1 MFRYTKRGGH
11 AMKARDAMLMS
22 DETPMALDIRLM
34 NITSVLLMLVF
45 GLVLVSALL
54 WWIVRHPVFALTAIS
69 VQGDVRHNNAVT
81 LRANVVPRLRGGFF
95 TVDLMQAR
103 ATFENVPWVRQALV
117 RREFPNRL
125 SVELEEHQPAAFWGN
140 DADSRLLNKQGE
152 VFSANFGELD
162 DENLPRLSGPD
173 SESAQV
179 LQMYEVLKP
188 ELGKLQFQ
196 IKGLEL
202 TARGSW
208 RAELKSGA
216 QIELGRGNSDEVLA
230 RVERMTLTLAQVT
243 QRYGRQTQ
251 ALEAADL
258 RHVNGYAL
266 RLRGVSTLT
275 STSTTT
281 R

>member
-1 MFRYTKRGGH
+1 
-11 AMKARDAMLMS
+11 MKARNAMSMN
-22 DETPMALDIRLM
+22 EATPVAVDIRLM
-34 NITSVLLMLVF
+34 NMTSLLLFGVLTLMLL
-45 GLVLVSALL
+45 GATC
-54 WWIVRHPVFALTAIS
+54 WWAVRHPLFALSAIS

-81 LRANVVPRLRGGFF
+81 LRANVVPRLQGSFF
-95 TVDLMQAR
+95 TVDLIQAKT
-103 ATFENVPWVRQALV
+103 AFENVPWVRKALV

-125 SVELEEHQPAAFWGN
+125 SVELEEHQPAAYWGN
-140 DADSRLLNKQGE
+140 ESDSRLLNQQGE

-162 DENLPRLSGPD
+162 NENLPHLSGPD
-173 SESAQV
+173 TESIQV
-179 LQMYEVLKP
+179 LRMYEILKP
-188 ELGKLQFQ
+188 ELQKVQLQ

-216 QIELGRGNSDEVLA
+216 HLELGRGGSDEVMA
-230 RVERMTLTLAQVT
+230 RVERMTLTLAQVA
-243 QRYGRQTQ
+243 QRFGRQSQ

-266 RLRGVSTLT
+266 RLRGVSTLI
-275 STSTTT
+275 STT

>member
-1 MFRYTKRGGH
+1 
-11 AMKARDAMLMS
+11 MKARDAMLMG
-22 DETPMALDIRLM
+22 EEAPTALDIRLM
-34 NITSVLLMLVF
+34 NVTSVLLMLVF

-54 WWIVRHPVFALTAIS
+54 WWIVRHPVFSLSAIS

-95 TVDLMQAR
+95 TVDLVQVR

-275 STSTTT
+275 STTT

>member
-1 MFRYTKRGGH
+1 
-11 AMKARDAMLMS
+11 MKARDAMLMS
-22 DETPMALDIRLM
+22 DETPMTLDIRLM
-34 NITSVLLMLVF
+34 NITSILLMLVF

-81 LRANVVPRLRGGFF
+81 FRANVVPRLRGGFF

-117 RREFPNRL
+117 RREFPNWL

-162 DENLPRLSGPD
+162 DENLPSLRGPD

-230 RVERMTLTLAQVT
+230 RVERMTLTLPQVT
-243 QRYGRQTQ
+243 QRYGRQIQ

-275 STSTTT
+275 STSTSTSTTT

>member
-1 MFRYTKRGGH
+1 
-11 AMKARDAMLMS
+11 MKARDAMLMS

-125 SVELEEHQPAAFWGN
+125 SVELEEHQPAA
-140 DADSRLLNKQGE
+140 
-152 VFSANFGELD
+152 NFGELD

-188 ELGKLQFQ
+188 ELGKLKFQ

-230 RVERMTLTLAQVT
+230 RVERMTLTLPQVT

-275 STSTTT
+275 STTT

>member
-1 MFRYTKRGGH
+1 
-11 AMKARDAMLMS
+11 
-22 DETPMALDIRLM
+22 
-34 NITSVLLMLVF
+34 
-45 GLVLVSALL
+45 
-54 WWIVRHPVFALTAIS
+54 
-69 VQGDVRHNNAVT
+69 
-81 LRANVVPRLRGGFF
+81 
-95 TVDLMQAR
+95 
-103 ATFENVPWVRQALV
+103 VRQALV

-140 DADSRLLNKQGE
+140 DAESRLLNRQGE

-173 SESAQV
+173 SESAHV
-179 LQMYEVLKP
+179 LRMYEILKP
-188 ELGKLQFQ
+188 ELGKLQLQ

-216 QIELGRGNSDEVLA
+216 QIELGRGTSDEVLV

-251 ALEAADL
+251 SLEAADL

-275 STSTTT
+275 STTT